1 MKVSDIAVKFTAYGS
16 ETTKIKDI
24 LEIWVKEKFNIFLI
38 LDENQ
43 KIKGVV
49 TLYDILKQVIPF
61 YLKLDNLLVEF
72 IDEDFFSKKELQEV
86 FAKTAKDIMTK
97 TVLTVKEEDFIIKP
111 LVIMYS
117 KNLDYL
123 PVVTKDNKFTGK
135 IINKAAVETSLLK
148 LASNGNSS

>member
-16 ETTKIKDI
+16 ETTKIKEI

-38 LDENQ
+38 LDKDQ
-43 KIKGVV
+43 KIKGVI

-72 IDEDFFSKKELQEV
+72 IDEDFFSKTELQKV
-86 FAKTAKDIMTK
+86 FEKTAKEIMTT
-97 TVLTVKEEDFIIKP
+97 TVLTVREEDFIVKP
-111 LVIMYS
+111 LVIMYN

-135 IINKAAVETSLLK
+135 IINKTAVETSLLK